1 MKLLLLLLLLF
12 DFHFLTFAE
21 FKKNNHNVDVD

>member
-1 MKLLLLLLLLF
+1 MKLLLLLLPLF

-21 FKKNNHNVDVD
+21 LKKK

>member
-21 FKKNNHNVDVD
+21 LKKIIIT

>member
-1 MKLLLLLLLLF
+1 LLLLLPLF

-21 FKKNNHNVDVD
+21 LKKIIIT